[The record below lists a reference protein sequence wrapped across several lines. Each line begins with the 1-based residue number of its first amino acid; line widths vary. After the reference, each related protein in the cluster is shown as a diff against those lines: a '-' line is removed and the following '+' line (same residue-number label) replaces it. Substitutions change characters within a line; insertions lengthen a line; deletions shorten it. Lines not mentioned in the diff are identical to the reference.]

1 MISRPH
7 NVYGELQNIG
17 DRYRNVLGISTN
29 QIMQGEPLSIFG
41 DREQTHAFS
50 YVADIIP
57 AIADA
62 PSTPGARGEVFNV
75 CADVPYTVND
85 LPTRSSVGWTRPPIA

>member
-1 MISRPH
+1 M
-7 NVYGELQNIG
+7 
-17 DRYRNVLGISTN
+17 LGIFTT

-75 CADVPYTVND
+75 CADVPCTVND
-85 LPTRSSVGWTRPPIA
+85 LAATSSLRWTRPTIA